1 MGSLRNLNFLS
12 LPAMVLPVRRP
23 HQAVLS
29 PLAQAIQ
36 VLQEHP
42 NRRKEQQL
50 QLLAAYLAD
59 IKFFA
64 ELATRVQTDA
74 VKTCCKYLTYEAWR
88 KGEVVFRRGDP
99 GTKFFILLSGCAG
112 IYVKPTAASSSDLA
126 DRTTDLQEVKE
137 VHPGESF
144 GELALI
150 TNASR
155 AATVQC
161 KSDCQFA
168 VLEKKDYLRILGK
181 LEQVK
186 LDEIVDFLLSLPLFH
201 GWGKQAT
208 QRISYYFTP
217 IKYIR
222 KQFVYRSHEKP
233 THVYIIWSGEFEFV
247 QDIAKSMEGIKQPKL
262 GSKQLFHKYQVTI
275 LGRGELFGDKEI
287 VEERMRMYSCSCLSS
302 VGTLLVMTKE
312 DFVHRALV
320 EDGRMKLQHLN
331 AVKANIRE
339 ARVQKLIS
347 LNSGDPVALSP
358 ITAAP
363 KPQLRKTP
371 VSEVIPKR
379 KKKAIMADWRNV
391 LRKFSKKKALHR
403 EQTLP
408 DLYPKINEKRLSGL
422 PPVIKIPEMRMSFL
436 NPTSRNSSFANTPTH
451 QSVILQSEDSWSFER
466 PGTFKSD
473 VEEDQ
478 RELLSRSME
487 KRVSIL
493 APRYS
498 VNWCNSLRKRNY
510 L

>member
-1 MGSLRNLNFLS
+1 MGTLRDLNFLS
-12 LPAMVLPVRRP
+12 LPAMQLPVRRP
-23 HQAVLS
+23 QPAVLS

-50 QLLAAYLAD
+50 QSLAAYLAD
-59 IKFFA
+59 IKFFV
-64 ELATRVQTDA
+64 ELAARVQTDA
-74 VKTCCKYLTYEAWR
+74 IKTCCKYLTYEAWR

-112 IYVKPTAASSSDLA
+112 IYVRPTAASSDLA
-126 DRTTDLQEVKE
+126 DRSTDLQEVKE
-137 VHPGESF
+137 VHPGETF

-161 KSDCQFA
+161 KSDCHFA

-186 LDEIVDFLLSLPLFH
+186 LDEIVDFLLSLPLFK

-233 THVYIIWSGEFEFV
+233 THMYIIWSGEFEFV

-262 GSKQLFHKYQVTI
+262 GSKQLFHKFQVTI
-275 LGRGELFGDKEI
+275 LGRGEVFGDKEI
-287 VEERMRMYSCSCLSS
+287 VEERTRMYTCSCLSS

-312 DFVHRALV
+312 DFVHRALA
-320 EDGRMKLQHLN
+320 EDGRMKLQHFN

-347 LNSGDPVALSP
+347 LNSGDPVASSMVA
-358 ITAAP
+358 AAP

-391 LRKFSKKKALHR
+391 LRKFSKKKQLFR
-403 EQTLP
+403 DQTLP
-408 DLYPKINEKRLSGL
+408 DLYPKITEKRLSTI

-436 NPTSRNSSFANTPTH
+436 APSSRNSSFANSPTNK
-451 QSVILQSEDSWSFER
+451 SGMLQSEDSWSFDR

-473 VEEDQ
+473 AEDDQ

-487 KRVSIL
+487 KRVSIP
-493 APRYS
+493 APMYS
-498 VNWCNSLRKRNY
+498 VNWCNSLRKRS
-510 L
+510 